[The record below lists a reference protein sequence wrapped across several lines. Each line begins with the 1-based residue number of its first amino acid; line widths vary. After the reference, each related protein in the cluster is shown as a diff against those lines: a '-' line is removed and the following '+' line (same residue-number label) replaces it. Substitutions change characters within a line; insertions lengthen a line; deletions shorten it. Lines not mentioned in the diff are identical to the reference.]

1 MANFAKGL
9 WVIIVKKEY
18 AVKICLK
25 IVSYLEL
32 TGFVRFFKAF
42 RGCVLKFD
50 QLTFNAMVDGS
61 NPSRPTMFF
70 FLEQRLRKDSGFS
83 NCVLRMATTVITTVV
98 VYF

>member
-1 MANFAKGL
+1 MANFQMGL

-32 TGFVRFFKAF
+32 TGFVRVFKAF

-61 NPSRPTMFF
+61 NPSRPTMNIF
-70 FLEQRLRKDSGFS
+70 
-83 NCVLRMATTVITTVV
+83 VIQ
-98 VYF
+98 

>member
-9 WVIIVKKEY
+9 WVIIVKKEH

-32 TGFVRFFKAF
+32 TGFVRVFKAF
-42 RGCVLKFD
+42 RGYLLKFD

-61 NPSRPTMFF
+61 NPSRPTIYSFRN
-70 FLEQRLRKDSGFS
+70 QRVTSIRP
-83 NCVLRMATTVITTVV
+83 A
-98 VYF
+98 

>member
-25 IVSYLEL
+25 IVSYLEF
-32 TGFVRFFKAF
+32 TGFVRVFKGF
-42 RGCVLKFD
+42 RGYLLKFN

-61 NPSRPTMFF
+61 NPSRPTMNT
-70 FLEQRLRKDSGFS
+70 LPD
-83 NCVLRMATTVITTVV
+83 C
-98 VYF
+98 